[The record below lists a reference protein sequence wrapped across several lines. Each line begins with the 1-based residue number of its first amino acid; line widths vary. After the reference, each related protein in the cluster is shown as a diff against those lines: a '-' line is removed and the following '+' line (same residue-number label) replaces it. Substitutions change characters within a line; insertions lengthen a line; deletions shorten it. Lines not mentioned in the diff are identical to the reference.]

1 MARPRREPDV
11 EEEGRPFEG
20 QHLGWPW
27 AAAVFLVALAIR
39 LWHIAAIRQ
48 SPFFDVLVGDARAY
62 DAWAQRIAAGDWIG
76 REVFYQAPLYPY
88 FLGVVYA
95 LFGHDLLIV
104 RLVQVTI
111 GALACSVLAIAGAR
125 LFGRSTGIAAGLMLA
140 LYAPSVF
147 FDALIQKTVLDGIL
161 ICLTLAIISRLV
173 GPAFQA
179 GRADAQRVALQF
191 LALGFTLG
199 LLALTRENAMVLIA
213 VVAVWSIVGVDG
225 QDDGAFLDRLRTRTA
240 PFLVALA
247 LVLVPVALRNY
258 ADGGGFFLT
267 TSQFGSNLY
276 LGNNPSTDGTAGS
289 LIAGRGSAEYEQRDA
304 VELAERA
311 SGRSLSPGEVSSY
324 WTGRALSFIAA
335 QPIAWLKLMAR
346 KTLLL
351 VNRTEMLDTESQE
364 SYAEWSTPLRIGG
377 YVGHF
382 GVLVPLAAIG
392 LMLTWPDRRRLWI
405 LYALAGAYAASVVL
419 FFIYARYRYP
429 LVPFFIL
436 FASATI
442 IACRGQVLYFNI
454 REPHVEIQDLTPTG
468 RRLLGAAAIA
478 ALIAATN
485 APMLSASRM
494 RAITEHNYGAALHGD
509 KQFDEA
515 VAHYERAIAADPTYA
530 PAYSNMGAALS
541 ALGRTDAGKRA
552 YQRALELDPEF
563 ADAHVNLGNA
573 LRREG
578 DAAGAA
584 SAYERALALSPA
596 SVETLTALA
605 DVEAAG
611 GRVEKALEYRR
622 RAVALRPSDAAMH
635 YNLARSLLEHERAA
649 DAIGEFEE
657 AVRLAPTDADTRN
670 DYGIALATAGR
681 VDDAR
686 AQFREALRLS
696 PRFEAAARNLAALPE
711 TSDKGLKD

>member
-1 MARPRREPDV
+1 
-11 EEEGRPFEG
+11 
-20 QHLGWPW
+20 
-27 AAAVFLVALAIR
+27 VFVAALAVR
-39 LWHIAAIRQ
+39 LRHVADIGP
-48 SPFFDVLVGDARAY
+48 SPFFGVLVGDARAY

-88 FLGVVYA
+88 FLGTIYA

-104 RLVQVTI
+104 RLVQVTL
-111 GALACSVLAIAGAR
+111 GALACSFLAIAGAR
-125 LFGRSTGIAAGLMLA
+125 LFGRGTGVMAGLLLA
-140 LYAPSVF
+140 VYAPAVF

-161 ICLTLAIISRLV
+161 ICLALLIVSGLV
-173 GPAFQA
+173 GPA
-179 GRADAQRVALQF
+179 GRADPDRVGLPF

-199 LLALTRENAMVLIA
+199 MLALTRENAMVLIA
-213 VVAVWSIVGVDG
+213 VVVVWSIVRSGE
-225 QDDGAFLDRLRTRTA
+225 QDDRSLAERLRRRTA
-240 PFLVALA
+240 PFLLALA
-247 LVLVPVALRNY
+247 VVLLPVALRNY
-258 ADGGGFFLT
+258 AVGGGFFVT

-304 VELAERA
+304 IELAERA

-324 WTGRALSFIAA
+324 WTGRALSFITS
-335 QPIAWLKLMAR
+335 QPIAWVKLMAR

-351 VNRTEMLDTESQE
+351 VNTTEMLDTESQE
-364 SYAEWSTPLRIGG
+364 SYAEWSAPLRIGG
-377 YVGHF
+377 YLGHF

-392 LMLTWPDRRRLWI
+392 LVLTWPERRRLWI

-429 LVPFFIL
+429 LVPFLIL
-436 FASATI
+436 FASAAIVGIYT
-442 IACRGQVLYFNI
+442 QVRLK
-454 REPHVEIQDLTPTG
+454 PDPTYG
-468 RRLLGAAAIA
+468 PYGRLLGATAMA

-485 APMLSASRM
+485 LPMLSASRM
-494 RAITEHNYGAALHGD
+494 RAITEHNYGAALQGD

-515 VAHYERAIAADPTYA
+515 VAHYERAVAADPAYA

-541 ALGRTDAGKRA
+541 ALGRIDAGKRA
-552 YQRALELDPEF
+552 YQRALEIDPEF
-563 ADAHVNLGNA
+563 ADAHINLGNA

-578 DAAGAA
+578 NAAAA
-584 SAYERALALSPA
+584 VAEFEKALALSPA
-596 SVETLTALA
+596 SVEAVTALA
-605 DVEAAG
+605 ATHYDVA
-611 GRVEKALEYRR
+611 
-622 RAVALRPSDAAMH
+622 RA
-635 YNLARSLLEHERAA
+635 LLENGRAA
-649 DAIGEFEE
+649 DAIPEFEK
-657 AVRLAPTDADTRN
+657 AVRLAPDDAETRN

-686 AQFREALRLS
+686 LQFREALRLS